1 MSSRASVAT
10 DTNIQDSSR
19 KPLVLVV
26 DDEADI
32 VDALTYNL
40 HQEGYRTRIA
50 RTGAQAVKA
59 AQERPQPEVVLLDL
73 MLPDMSGTEVC
84 RVLRQDDALRR
95 TPVIMLTAKDA
106 EIDRVVG
113 FEVGAD
119 DYVTKPFSVR
129 ELMLRVRAVLRRS
142 AELPAANPAQTV
154 EFGTLRLDP
163 EAHQVWVGGEE
174 IVLTALE
181 FRLLT
186 TLLERRGRV
195 QTRTTLLED
204 VWGIHA
210 DITTRTVDTHV
221 KRLREKLGLA
231 GDYVETIRG
240 VGYRMRAQP
249 TGAA

>member
-1 MSSRASVAT
+1 VSESLT
-10 DTNIQDSSR
+10 DSPK

-26 DDEADI
+26 DDEGDI
-32 VDALTYNL
+32 VDTLVYNL
-40 HQEGYRTRIA
+40 QQSGFRTRAA
-50 RTGAQAVKA
+50 RSGQDAVLKA
-59 AQERPQPEVVLLDL
+59 KERPVPDLVLLDL

-84 RVLRQDDALRR
+84 RALRGDESTR
-95 TPVIMLTAKDA
+95 RVPVIMLTAKDD

-129 ELMLRVRAVLRRS
+129 ELMLRVRAVLRR
-142 AELPAANPAQTV
+142 AVDAPPAPESKKV
-154 EFGTLRLDP
+154 EFGVLSLDP
-163 EAHQVWVGGEE
+163 EAHQVWVAGEE

-186 TLLERRGRV
+186 TLLDRRGRV

-240 VGYRMRAQP
+240 VGYRLRANP
-249 TGAA
+249 VAVP